1 MFSKVYRL
9 QRAQVL
15 PITRAECWDFF
26 STPKNLPR
34 ITPPWLGFETG
45 DLPDEVVRPGHI
57 FQYQVRPILSIPLT
71 WVTEITHLV
80 EPDMFVD
87 EQRFGPYRFWHHQHH
102 FKTISGGVEMMD
114 LIHYQLP
121 LGWLG
126 PFLNRFKVQQDLNLI
141 FNYRE
146 KKLIERFGEL

>member
-1 MFSKVYRL
+1 MIFSFVRH
-9 QRAQVL
+9 QTL
-15 PITRAECWDFF
+15 PIAQQEAWDFF
-26 STPKNLPR
+26 SNPKNLSL
-34 ITPPWLGFETG
+34 ITPPHLKFVITSNF
-45 DLPDEVVRPGHI
+45 LPEKMYAGQIISYKVRP
-57 FQYQVRPILSIPLT
+57 LLNIPLT
-71 WVTEITHLV
+71 WVTEITQV
-80 EPDMFVD
+80 NEPALFID

-126 PFLNRFKVQQDLNLI
+126 PFLNRFKVQHDLNLI